1 MQRDYPKIK
10 YPSRLYPNATVA
22 SSGCGPTCASMVVE
36 TLTGKRFPPEQAAAF
51 ALECGA
57 RVSTGT
63 DMAVL
68 AKALARA
75 FGLTVRHTNSVTDL
89 PAALKRGAIAIANVG
104 GDRSGYKG
112 VFSDGGHY
120 VVVLGLAPDGRLM
133 LADPGFYAGKYQKPH
148 RKAVEV
154 AGNLLYAPPQVLD
167 KDAQNRNPRYLLFG
181 V

>member
-1 MQRDYPKIK
+1 
-10 YPSRLYPNATVA
+10 
-22 SSGCGPTCASMVVE
+22 MVVE
-36 TLTGKRFPPEQAAAF
+36 TLTGQSFPPEQAAAF
-51 ALECGA
+51 AIECGA

-75 FGLTVRHTNSVTDL
+75 FGLTVTQSNDVEE
-89 PAALKRGAIAIANVG
+89 LKSRVCGGAIAICNTG

-133 LADPGFYAGKYQKPH
+133 LADPGFYAGKYDKSY
-148 RKAVEV
+148 RRAVEV
-154 AGNLLYAPPQVLD
+154 AGNLLYAPPDVLD
-167 KDAQNRNPRYLLFG
+167 RDAQNRNPRYMLFG

>member
-1 MQRDYPKIK
+1 
-10 YPSRLYPNATVA
+10 
-22 SSGCGPTCASMVVE
+22 MVVE
-36 TLTGKRFPPEQAAAF
+36 TLTGQSFPPEQAAAF
-51 ALECGA
+51 AIECGA

-75 FGLTVRHTNSVTDL
+75 FGLTVTQSNDVEE
-89 PAALKRGAIAIANVG
+89 LKSRVCGGAIAICNTG

-133 LADPGFYAGKYQKPH
+133 LADPGFYAGKYDKSY
-148 RKAVEV
+148 RRAVEV
-154 AGNLLYAPPQVLD
+154 AGNLLYAPPDVLD
-167 KDAQNRNPRYLLFG
+167 RDAQNRNPRYMLVG